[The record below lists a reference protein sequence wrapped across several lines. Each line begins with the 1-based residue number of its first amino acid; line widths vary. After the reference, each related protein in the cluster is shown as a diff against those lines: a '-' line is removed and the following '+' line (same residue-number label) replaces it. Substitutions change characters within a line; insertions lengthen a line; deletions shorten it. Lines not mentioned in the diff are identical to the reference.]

1 MQGSKNMANPETV
14 CKSSIIYTE
23 RRGATYGELDEI
35 NIYVP
40 PSLSII
46 NCKSTYIALRFKVKD
61 SSVLKLS
68 PSGVAGIYGCF
79 RDITISS
86 GDGQTVLEQLDQY
99 GLMDGLRQFYS
110 ENESLRNLRVLHEGK
125 PSSIVIG
132 DTTGNQYVDGN
143 DSSSAAFKTVEC
155 LLPLHLSGCLSP
167 DRDTV
172 WPNLATQGLRIRI
185 NLQEA
190 QSALCALTAPVY
202 KAGVDGEEMEIEYQG
217 CKRKGGGGYSSSYGY
232 ELHTAIAAGATNK
245 IVLKKKGDS
254 LNVDAHVLSASK
266 ADAAHLFMGGQTI
279 TLLDGTNN
287 TTEDIVVTSVTQDAD
302 NRLEITT
309 TGNVVNAYTANSTGA
324 PTTIHIKVDSTT
336 VPLQNYQMTDVRMM
350 VDYVL
355 PPPGY
360 MDSVL
365 AQVNK
370 GLQMDIRSYTNYG
383 VNISNNSLT
392 NSLYINARNTRGKA
406 ILSVPINSS
415 QATYVEDSLVPD
427 RNTIKNYQFILHKI
441 LCPDQLVNMN
451 RYNLNA
457 YNAVALREQQH
468 ALAAGDIPVNNIL
481 KNYKMFFIGRRLA
494 LKGYSYNMN
503 REGEVRLN
511 VNYNQ
516 TAALL
521 LNNFVVHLRRIIIRP
536 EGISV
541 IV

>member
-1 MQGSKNMANPETV
+1 MNGSRKMPNPETV

-23 RRGATYGELDEI
+23 RRGATYGELDEV
-35 NIYVP
+35 NIYIP
-40 PSLSII
+40 PSLAII
-46 NCKSTYIALRFKVKD
+46 NCKSSYISLRFKIAD
-61 SSVLKLS
+61 DALLKLS

-79 RDITISS
+79 RDVTISS

-132 DTTGNQYVDGN
+132 NTTGNQYCDATAQDGG
-143 DSSSAAFKTVEC
+143 SAFKTVEC

-172 WPNLATQGLRIRI
+172 FPNLATQGLRIRI

-190 QSALCALTAPVY
+190 QSALCALSAPCY
-202 KAGVDGEEMEIEYQG
+202 KAGVDGDEVEITYQG
-217 CKRKGGGGYSSSYGY
+217 CKRNGGGGYSSSYGY
-232 ELHTAIAAGATNK
+232 EVQTAIVGGAGATITLQK
-245 IVLKKKGDS
+245 RGDDLKYD
-254 LNVDAHVLSASK
+254 NHVQSADV
-266 ADAAHLFMGGQTI
+266 ANPAHLFMNGQTI
-279 TLLDGTNN
+279 TILDNPGTGGN
-287 TTEDIVVTSVTQDAD
+287 TEDKVVSGIAVDGNNRIVLTCSA
-302 NRLEITT
+302 
-309 TGNVVNAYTANSTGA
+309 NVANAYAIGA
-324 PTTIHIKVDSTT
+324 TVHIKVDSTT
-336 VPLQNYQMTDVRMM
+336 VPQVQNYEMTDVRMM
-350 VDYVL
+350 VDYVI

-360 MDSVL
+360 MESVL
-365 AQVNK
+365 SQVNK

-383 VNISNNSLT
+383 VNISSNSLT

-406 ILSVPINSS
+406 ILSVPIHSS

-427 RNTIKNYQFILHKI
+427 RNTVKNYQFILHKI

-451 RYNLNA
+451 RSNLNS

-481 KNYKMFFIGRRLA
+481 KNFKHFFIGRRLA
-494 LKGYSYNMN
+494 LPGYSYNMN

-511 VNYNQ
+511 LNYNQ

-536 EGISV
+536 EGIQV
-541 IV
+541 IQ

>member
-1 MQGSKNMANPETV
+1 MNGSRNMPNPETV

-23 RRGATYGELDEI
+23 RRGANYGELDEV
-35 NIYVP
+35 NIYIP
-40 PSLSII
+40 PSLAII
-46 NCKSTYIALRFKVKD
+46 NCKSSYISLRFKVAD
-61 SSVLKLS
+61 DALLKLS

-79 RDITISS
+79 RDVTISS

-132 DTTGNQYVDGN
+132 DTTGNQYCDATSQDGG
-143 DSSSAAFKTVEC
+143 SAFKTVEC

-172 WPNLATQGLRIRI
+172 FPNLATQGLRIRI

-202 KAGVDGEEMEIEYQG
+202 KAGVDGDEVEISYQG
-217 CKRKGGGGYSSSYGY
+217 CQRKGGGGYSSSYGY
-232 ELHTAIAAGATNK
+232 EVQTAIVGGAGAT
-245 IVLKKKGDS
+245 IILQRRGDDLKYD
-254 LNVDAHVLSASK
+254 NHIQSADV
-266 ADAAHLFMGGQTI
+266 ANPAHLFMNGQTI
-279 TLLDGTNN
+279 TILDNPGTGVG
-287 TTEDIVVTSVTQDAD
+287 TEDKVISGIAVDAGNRIVLTCSA
-302 NRLEITT
+302 
-309 TGNVVNAYTANSTGA
+309 NVANAYAIGA
-324 PTTIHIKVDSTT
+324 TVHIKVDSTT
-336 VPLQNYQMTDVRMM
+336 VPSVQNYEMTDVRMM
-350 VDYVL
+350 VDYVI
-355 PPPGY
+355 PPQGY
-360 MDSVL
+360 MESVL
-365 AQVNK
+365 SQVNK

-383 VNISNNSLT
+383 VNISSNSLT

-406 ILSVPINSS
+406 ILSVPIHSS

-427 RNTIKNYQFILHKI
+427 RNTVKNYQFILHKI

-451 RYNLNA
+451 RYNLNS

-481 KNYKMFFIGRRLA
+481 KNFKHFFIGRRLA
-494 LKGYSYNMN
+494 LPGYSYNMN

-511 VNYNQ
+511 LNYNQ

-536 EGISV
+536 EGIQV
-541 IV
+541 IQ

>member
-1 MQGSKNMANPETV
+1 MQGSKNMPNPETV
-14 CKSSIIYTE
+14 CKSSVIYTE

-35 NIYVP
+35 NIYIP
-40 PSLSII
+40 PSLAII
-46 NCKSTYIALRFKVKD
+46 NCKSSYISLRFKIADD
-61 SSVLKLS
+61 SLLKLS
-68 PSGVAGIYGCF
+68 PSGVAGIYGCW
-79 RDITISS
+79 RDVTISS

-125 PSSIVIG
+125 PSSVVIG
-132 DTTGNQYVDGN
+132 DTTGNQYCDAKAEDGTG
-143 DSSSAAFKTVEC
+143 AFKTVEC

-172 WPNLATQGLRIRI
+172 FPNLATSGLRIRI

-202 KAGVDGEEMEIEYQG
+202 KAGTLGEEAEISYQG

-232 ELHTAIAAGATNK
+232 EVHNAIAANNTTT
-245 IVLKKKGDS
+245 IILKKRGDDMS
-254 LNVDAHVLSASK
+254 YDNHVSSPDSATP
-266 ADAAHLFMGGQTI
+266 AHLFMNGQTI
-279 TLLDGTNN
+279 TLEDNPATSNN
-287 TTEDIVVTSVTQDAD
+287 TENKVISGISVDGD
-302 NRLEITT
+302 NRIELTVSGGNIT
-309 TGNVVNAYTANSTGA
+309 NAYATGA
-324 PTTIHIKVDSTT
+324 TVHIKVDSTT
-336 VPLQNYQMTDVRMM
+336 VPSVQNYQMSDVRFFC
-350 VDYVL
+350 DYVL
-355 PPPGY
+355 PPQGY
-360 MDSVL
+360 MESVL

-383 VNISNNSLT
+383 VNISSNSLT

-406 ILSVPINSS
+406 ILSVPIHSS
-415 QATYVEDSLVPD
+415 QATYVEDSLIPD
-427 RNTIKNYQFILHKI
+427 RNTVKNYQFILHKI
-441 LCPDQLVNMN
+441 LAPDQLVNMN
-451 RYNLNA
+451 RYNLNS

-494 LKGYSYNMN
+494 LPGYSYNMN

-511 VNYNQ
+511 LNYNQ

-536 EGISV
+536 EGIQV

>member
-1 MQGSKNMANPETV
+1 MQGSKNMPNPETV

-46 NCKSTYIALRFKVKD
+46 NCKSTYIAMRLQIKND
-61 SSVLKLS
+61 ALLKLS
-68 PSGVAGIYGCF
+68 PSGVAGVYGCF

-125 PSSIVIG
+125 PSSLVIG
-132 DTTGNQYVDGN
+132 DTTGNQYIN
-143 DSSSAAFKTVEC
+143 ASASTSSAFKTVEC

-190 QSALCALTAPVY
+190 QSALCALTAPVF

-217 CKRKGGGGYSSSYGY
+217 CKRKGGGGYSASYGY
-232 ELHTAIAAGATNK
+232 EIQTAIGANSTSE
-245 IVLKKKGDS
+245 IVLKMKGDD
-254 LNVDAHVLSASK
+254 LKTDGHVLSAEVDNAS
-266 ADAAHLFMGGQTI
+266 HLFMVGQTI
-279 TLLDGTNN
+279 TLTAAAGGDSDHVISSVAQDGSKR
-287 TTEDIVVTSVTQDAD
+287 I
-302 NRLEITT
+302 RLTVSAQIAP
-309 TGNVVNAYTANSTGA
+309 AYAVGDTV
-324 PTTIHIKVDSTT
+324 HIKVNAST
-336 VPLQNYQMTDVRMM
+336 VPLQNYEMKDVRMM

-415 QATYVEDSLVPD
+415 QATYVEDSLIPD

-451 RYNLNA
+451 RYNLNS

-468 ALAAGDIPVNNIL
+468 SLAAADIPVNNIL
-481 KNYKMFFIGRRLA
+481 KNYKMFFVGRRLA

-521 LNNFVVHLRRIIIRP
+521 LNNFVVHLRRIIVRP
-536 EGISV
+536 EGITV

>member
-1 MQGSKNMANPETV
+1 MQGSKNMPNPETV

-35 NIYVP
+35 NIYIP

-46 NCKSTYIALRFKVKD
+46 NCKSTYIALRFQIKND
-61 SSVLKLS
+61 ALLKLS

-99 GLMDGLRQFYS
+99 GLMSGLRQFYS

-125 PSSIVIG
+125 PSSLVIG
-132 DTTGNQYVDGN
+132 ATTGNQYVDA
-143 DSSSAAFKTVEC
+143 SSSNSSAFKTVEC

-172 WPNLATQGLRIRI
+172 FPNLATSGLRIRI

-190 QSALCALTAPVY
+190 QNALCALSAPVY
-202 KAGVDGEEMEIEYQG
+202 KAGKDGEEMEIEYGG

-232 ELHTAIAAGATNK
+232 ELHTVINAGATDK
-245 IVLKKKGDS
+245 IILKQLGDS
-254 LNVDAHVLSASK
+254 LNVDGHVLSAK
-266 ADAAHLFMGGQTI
+266 KDDAAHLFMVGQTI
-279 TLLDGTNN
+279 TLLDGSNN
-287 TTEDIVVTSVTQDAD
+287 TTEDIVVSSIALTAD
-302 NRLEITT
+302 KRLEITT
-309 TGNVVNAYTANSTGA
+309 VGNVVKGYTAPDTGA
-324 PTTIHIKVDSTT
+324 TTTIHIKVDSTT
-336 VPLQNYQMTDVRMM
+336 VPIQEYQMKDVRMM

-355 PPPGY
+355 PPQGY

-468 ALAAGDIPVNNIL
+468 ALAAADIPVNNIL
-481 KNYKMFFIGRRLA
+481 KNYKAFFVGRRLA

-503 REGEVRLN
+503 REGELRLN
-511 VNYNQ
+511 INYNQ

>member
-1 MQGSKNMANPETV
+1 MPNPETV

-35 NIYVP
+35 NIYIP
-40 PSLSII
+40 PSLAIV
-46 NCKSTYIALRFKVKD
+46 NCKSSYISLRMKVANDAL
-61 SSVLKLS
+61 LKLS
-68 PSGVAGIYGCF
+68 PSGVAGVYGCF
-79 RDITISS
+79 RDVTISS

-125 PSSIVIG
+125 PSSVVIG
-132 DTTGNQYVDGN
+132 DSTGNQYCDARAQDGG
-143 DSSSAAFKTVEC
+143 SAFKTVEC

-172 WPNLATQGLRIRI
+172 WPNLATSGLRIRI

-190 QSALCALTAPVY
+190 QTALCALTAPVY
-202 KAGVDGEEMEIEYQG
+202 KAGTLGEEVEIEYQG

-232 ELHTAIAAGATNK
+232 EVQTAIVGGAGAT
-245 IVLKKKGDS
+245 ITLKKHGDDLS
-254 LNVDAHVLSASK
+254 YDNHVLSADVASP
-266 ADAAHLFMGGQTI
+266 AHLFMNGQTI
-279 TLLDGTNN
+279 ELLDNPGTGTN
-287 TTEDIVVTSVTQDAD
+287 TEKLVVSGIAIDGNNRIVLTCSTNVASAYAIGATVHIVV
-302 NRLEITT
+302 
-309 TGNVVNAYTANSTGA
+309 
-324 PTTIHIKVDSTT
+324 DSST
-336 VPLQNYQMTDVRMM
+336 VPSIQNYEMTDVRMM

-355 PPPGY
+355 PPKGY
-360 MDSVL
+360 MESVL

-383 VNISNNSLT
+383 VNISSNSLT

-406 ILSVPINSS
+406 ILSVPIHSS
-415 QATYVEDSLVPD
+415 QATYVEDSLIPD
-427 RNTIKNYQFILHKI
+427 RNTVKNYQFILHKI

-451 RYNLNA
+451 RYNLNS

-481 KNYKMFFIGRRLA
+481 KNFKMFFIGRRLA
-494 LKGYSYNMN
+494 LPGYSYNMN

-511 VNYNQ
+511 LNYNQ

-536 EGISV
+536 DGIEV
-541 IV
+541 IQ